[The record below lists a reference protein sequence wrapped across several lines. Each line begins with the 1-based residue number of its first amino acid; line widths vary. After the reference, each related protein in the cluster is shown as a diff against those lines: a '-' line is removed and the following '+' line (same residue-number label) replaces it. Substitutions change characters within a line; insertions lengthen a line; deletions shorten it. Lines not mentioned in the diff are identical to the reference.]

1 MHIRGV
7 VGNSSTACATH
18 GPFGVWL
25 QPPQLVVGAPA
36 RQQLALKRNGKMA
49 VWPLMQAAYFAMP
62 VRPKK
67 CRGPKT
73 QKDARNYCC
82 CERNGQSCGP
92 QLWLGQKCTD
102 PPFCNLELFLLRN
115 SCVQG
120 GAKCHTRQIVR
131 RRLAG
136 TLPACAPAWP
146 WAWGPWMQGFF
157 CDELFLNYIKL
168 CSHLNLLL
176 LLVK

>member
-25 QPPQLVVGAPA
+25 QPPQILAGAPA

-49 VWPLMQAAYFAMP
+49 VWPSMQAAYFAMP

-67 CRGPKT
+67 RRGPKT
-73 QKDARNYCC
+73 QKDAQNYCC

-92 QLWLGQKCTD
+92 QLWLGQKWYD
-102 PPFCNLELFLLRN
+102 PPFCNLE
-115 SCVQG
+115 
-120 GAKCHTRQIVR
+120 
-131 RRLAG
+131 
-136 TLPACAPAWP
+136 
-146 WAWGPWMQGFF
+146 FF
-157 CDELFLNYIKL
+157 CFETAASKVAPNVTQGKWCAAGWQGHCQHVPQHGHGHGGLGCKAFFAT
-168 CSHLNLLL
+168 SFF
-176 LLVK
+176 